1 LHFFSGS
8 AGLPPPAPPL
18 LPPAAKLN
26 ELAEVIR
33 KAARE
38 RNISF
43 FIVDLHAY
51 GVGILPNFILLRRR
65 RGIGFQINEK

>member
-1 LHFFSGS
+1 MSESLKVAWSEALSTGDRATDVQHKY
-8 AGLPPPAPPL
+8 LIDII
-18 LPPAAKLN
+18 N
-26 ELAEVIR
+26 ELAEAIR

-51 GVGILPNFILLRRR
+51 GVGI
-65 RGIGFQINEK
+65 

>member
-1 LHFFSGS
+1 LGASTGS
-8 AGLPPPAPPL
+8 PPPL
-18 LPPAAKLN
+18 PAAKLN
-26 ELAEVIR
+26 ELAEAIR

-51 GVGILPNFILLRRR
+51 GVGI
-65 RGIGFQINEK
+65 